1 MPEQMS
7 QQMLLT
13 IGLVQITE
21 PISQH
26 VNLPYSLGLLQ
37 SYVEAHAPVP
47 DAYQFLEPVFLREP
61 LAPLVERLGSADL
74 VGFSTYVWN
83 MQYSLALARALKQ
96 RWPRLVIVFGGPQV
110 PDRAEAFLRQ
120 NDFIDLCC
128 HGEGERT
135 FLALLEAHAQGRD
148 WSELAGVSW
157 LAKDGFQTRPKA
169 VRLRDLDQ
177 LPSPYLNGYF
187 EPLFQRYPQFNWTIP
202 WETNRGCP
210 FSCTFCDWGSAVQSK
225 LYLFDRERLRDEM
238 QWMVNHRIEVV
249 YCCDS
254 NFGILPRDLEIAE
267 DLAAVKKASGY
278 PFKIYTQMTK
288 NQSERAFQAQQ
299 ILFEAGLHLS
309 STLSLQSVS
318 KETLKAIRR
327 DNISSEVYRELLQ
340 RFVKAGIP
348 AYTDFLI
355 GLPGETFE
363 SFIAG
368 IDTLINQGQHQEIRF
383 WNVYL
388 LPNAEMS
395 DPAYRE
401 RYGIQTLMQDYV
413 SPISPVQTPI
423 AGVHEQLEILIE
435 THSMPRS
442 DWARMRSLA
451 WLTQIV
457 YYGKL
462 LQPALLLVQ
471 ALSGLSHQAI
481 LLRLMQ
487 VSPET
492 PLLSQIFVFLS
503 QRAQEMLAG
512 QSEFFAAPDLKTGQM
527 IWYPTQSFVLTQL
540 LQAPYLGDIYRE
552 TQRLLDGLL
561 VAQDLSLPQGLL
573 EEALW
578 LSLALFRTY
587 DSRYPDFQL
596 QQSYNLWEIYQGVLK
611 GEEIPLRSGH
621 WRLMR
626 RPVSQGRWQIHIQEV
641 MGS

>member
-1 MPEQMS
+1 MKLKQAIN
-7 QQMLLT
+7 

-21 PISQH
+21 PISHH

-37 SYVEAHAPVP
+37 SYVEAHAEENQ
-47 DAYQFLEPVFLREP
+47 YHFLDPVFLREP
-61 LAPLVERLGSADL
+61 LEPLVERLGTADL

-83 MQYSLALARALKQ
+83 MQYSLALAQALKQ
-96 RWPRLVIVFGGPQV
+96 RWPELVIVFGGPQV
-110 PDRAEAFLRQ
+110 PDQAESFLRTH
-120 NDFIDLCC
+120 DFIDLCC

-135 FLALLEAHAQGRD
+135 FLGLLGAYARGES

-157 LAKDGFQTRPKA
+157 LEAGVFETRAKAP
-169 VRLRDLDQ
+169 RLKELDQ
-177 LPSPYLNGYF
+177 LPSPYLSGYF
-187 EPLFQRYPQFNWTIP
+187 EPLLARHPEFNWTIP

-225 LYLFDRERLRDEM
+225 LYRFDMKRLRQEI
-238 QWMVNHRIEVV
+238 QWMASHQIEVV

-254 NFGILPRDLEIAE
+254 NFGILPRDLEIAQE
-267 DLAAVKKASGY
+267 LAVSKKSSGY
-278 PFKIYTQMTK
+278 PSKIYTQMTK

-299 ILFEAGLHLS
+299 ILFDAGLHLS

-318 KETLKAIRR
+318 EQTLTAIRR
-327 DNISSEVYRELLQ
+327 DNISLDVYRELLQ
-340 RFVKAGIP
+340 RFVEAGIP

-363 SFIAG
+363 SFVAG
-368 IDTLINQGQHQEIRF
+368 IDTLLNQGQHQEIRF

-395 DPAYRE
+395 APTYRE
-401 RYGIQTLMQDYV
+401 RYGIQTLMQHYV
-413 SPISPVQTPI
+413 SPISPVQVPI
-423 AGVHEQLEILIE
+423 AGVHEQLEIVIE
-435 THSMPRS
+435 TDTMPRA
-442 DWARMRSLA
+442 DWARMRALA

-471 ALSGLSHQAI
+471 ALSGLSHQQI

-487 VSPET
+487 PSAET
-492 PLLSQIFVFLS
+492 PLLSQLFAFLS

-512 QSEFFAAPDLKTGQM
+512 QSEFVAGPDLRTGVM

-540 LQAPYLGDIYRE
+540 LHAPYLGEIYLE
-552 TQRLLDGLL
+552 AQTLLVGLL
-561 VAQDLSLPQGLL
+561 LEHDLSLPEGLL

-587 DSRYPDFQL
+587 DSRHQDFQL
-596 QQSYNLWEIYQGVLK
+596 QQRYNLWELYQGILK
-611 GEEIPLRSGH
+611 GQQLRLRSGQ
-621 WRLMR
+621 WRLIR
-626 RPVSQGRWQIHIQEV
+626 RPDSQGRWQVQTQEV
-641 MGS
+641 MGV